1 MKKQWAVVKTAVNMA
16 AVAVE
21 EEQEEEPEE
30 ELYEIKQRPE
40 PRYKHQIFRDKAE
53 VSKAARH

>member
-1 MKKQWAVVKTAVNMA
+1 MKKQWAAVKTAVNMA

-21 EEQEEEPEE
+21 EEQEEDEEE

-53 VSKAARH
+53 VSKAAIP